1 MRTSA
6 HARPVKICDE
16 SLFVRHLTQWRQFH
30 LLRDRIQQWAG
41 KPGRAFHLPQSSSSM
56 HSPSKRVQ
64 RTNFAERY
72 QLRFLQFRDTADQ
85 IINPLE
91 RALLP
96 LRDNFVRRRLPQPPD
111 VTEPDAKAR
120 NLLAFL
126 ICGALDR
133 AVPLRME
140 RVDGFHA

>member
-1 MRTSA
+1 MRASA
-6 HARPVKICDE
+6 HAGPVKIRNKT
-16 SLFVRHLTQWRQFH
+16 LFVRHLTQWRKFL
-30 LLRDRIQQWAG
+30 LLRNRIQQWAG

-72 QLRFLQFRDTADQ
+72 QLRFLQFRHTTDQ
-85 IINPLE
+85 VINPLE
-91 RALLP
+91 RTLLP
-96 LRDNFVRRRLPQPPD
+96 LRDNLVRRRLPQAPD

-133 AVPLRME
+133 AVPLRVE
-140 RVDGFHA
+140 RVDGF

>member
-1 MRTSA
+1 MRASA
-6 HARPVKICDE
+6 HARPMKIRNKT
-16 SLFVRHLTQWRQFH
+16 LFVRHLTQWRQFH
-30 LLRDRIQQWAG
+30 LLWNRIQQRAG

-91 RALLP
+91 RAFLP
-96 LRDNFVRRRLPQPPD
+96 LRHDLVGGRLPQTAN
-111 VTEPDAKAR
+111 VTQPDAETR

-126 ICGALDR
+126 VSGALDR
-133 AVPLRME
+133 AVPLRLE
-140 RVDGFHA
+140 RVDG